1 VLAGFTSCLVCGG
14 ACTWDGLVVAE
25 NYCCSPT
32 LGRKNVQ
39 AAKLGNHNPLHL
51 HVSSSSHFQRSTASS
66 CSLQVALKGWIGD
79 MHRTFTRLTHCSSR
93 SAFVP
98 LNSRQ
103 IVASGTACA
112 TGSQLGLPHSVGSEN
127 PVSNVISK
135 SHKAT
140 LYTSNR
146 AGSGQGFQSG
156 PSSKKIRGQAA
167 SASVVASAASMT
179 EVQRDFDVVV
189 WGATGFV
196 GRLICERLARK
207 YQVRSCT
214 LPPASCP
221 QKVMVMQA

>member
-1 VLAGFTSCLVCGG
+1 MAEFHC
-14 ACTWDGLVVAE
+14 CT
-25 NYCCSPT
+25 PT

-39 AAKLGNHNPLHL
+39 VWQAPPPLHL
-51 HVSSSSHFQRSTASS
+51 SVSSSLHIQPFSAKESH
-66 CSLQVALKGWIGD
+66 SLQSACEGLAISD
-79 MHRTFTRLTHCSSR
+79 MHRTFSRLTHCSSR

-98 LNSRQ
+98 PNLRQ
-103 IVASGTACA
+103 LVASGTARA
-112 TGSQLGLPHSVGSEN
+112 AGSQPGLHSVGSDK
-127 PVSNVISK
+127 PVSNVSK

-146 AGSGQGFQSG
+146 AGSGQGFQPG
-156 PSSKKIRGQAA
+156 RSSKQIRGQAA
-167 SASVVASAASMT
+167 SASVAASAASMT

-214 LPPASCP
+214 SPPASCSTNVHS
-221 QKVMVMQA
+221 QTRLMRW